1 MANEQQIKLIKWIE
15 FGITC
20 ITILA
25 KFVKEIVQT
34 IPEKGA

>member
-1 MANEQQIKLIKWIE
+1 MANEQKIKLTKWLE

-25 KFVKEIVQT
+25 KVVKEIVQA
-34 IPEKGA
+34 IPEKN